1 MIKILKNP
9 WVRLS
14 AVLAFIF
21 LVFIAFRF
29 LKIDFSKVSEEEF
42 RNWVKSLGAWGP
54 IIYIIVYILR
64 PLILFPAGVLSA
76 AAGIIW
82 GTGVGFLY
90 LQIAANI
97 SSTIEFLLAR
107 SFARGLVEKYLK
119 GKLVN
124 LEAKIERRGFLTVL
138 LIRLIPNVAWDIQN
152 LSLGLTKVKFRDYF
166 FATLIGIMPGS
177 FAFVFFGS
185 SLLEVL
191 FNPKNLWLILAA
203 ILFFV
208 SVYYAQKHIREIV
221 NPALHKIK
229 GGASKGRA
237 G

>member
-9 WVRLS
+9 WLKLLVVLS
-14 AVLAFIF
+14 LIF
-21 LVFIAFRF
+21 LVFVALRL
-29 LKIDFSKVSEEEF
+29 LKIDFSRVSEEEF
-42 RNWVKSLGAWGP
+42 RNWVKSLGVWGP

-82 GTGVGFLY
+82 GAGLGFLY

-97 SSTIEFLLAR
+97 SSTAEFFLAR
-107 SFARGLVEKYLK
+107 SFGREIVGKHLK

-124 LEAKIERRGFLTVL
+124 LDEKIERHGFLTVL
-138 LIRLIPNVAWDIQN
+138 LIRLVPNVAWDIQN

-166 FATLIGIMPGS
+166 PATLIGIMPGS

-185 SLLEVL
+185 SLIKVL

-208 SVYYAQKHIREIV
+208 SVYYAQKHIRKIV
-221 NPALHKIK
+221 KQEENK
-229 GGASKGRA
+229 
-237 G
+237 